1 MSYYKTKKCCVDLKS
16 KMENIYNNTGN
27 NDIISTEPIT
37 AILEQS
43 FDIES

>member
-1 MSYYKTKKCCVDLKS
+1 MDLKS
-16 KMENIYNNTGN
+16 KMENINNN
-27 NDIISTEPIT
+27 NDIISTEPIA